1 MTEKQNVIPLFRKGK
16 DAEKAPPPKGPA
28 VSTEDADSKQ
38 PAKAKD
44 NGASFSEIMKRNAEN
59 KDRMKKERLKANQKV
74 IRTHRLK
81 H

>member
-16 DAEKAPPPKGPA
+16 DAAKGNTPKIP
-28 VSTEDADSKQ
+28 ADSSEQAESEQ
-38 PAKAKD
+38 PLEAKES
-44 NGASFSEIMKRNAEN
+44 GPSFSEIMKRNAEN